1 MRPPAKPEPTLEAS
15 CERFIQ
21 VERSIELARSTEFPE
36 RARLLNDL
44 AHERRDVLACA
55 ASRLPAKGPTAQWF
69 HDALEGAWGEPT
81 QHFAIYVAWHAKE
94 FPKRYVEPVVRW
106 ALRAKEYRLITQV
119 STWNG
124 AIPVFDAMTV
134 AVKQGE
140 IGYADR
146 RFCEYYVR
154 ARKDEDPAQIKQA
167 HTRLREASFHAPD
180 APPGVRYVGD

>member
-1 MRPPAKPEPTLEAS
+1 MRPPAKPEPTLEAA
-15 CERFIQ
+15 CERFLE
-21 VERSIELARSTEFPE
+21 VERSIQLARSLDLPE
-36 RARLLNDL
+36 RAPRLNDL

-55 ASRLPAKGPTAQWF
+55 ASRLPAKGPIAQWF

-81 QHFAIYVAWHAKE
+81 QLFAIHVASHAQQ

-106 ALRAKEYRLITQV
+106 ALRAKDYRLITRV

-134 AVKQGE
+134 AVKRGE
-140 IGYADR
+140 IGYAER
-146 RFCEYYVR
+146 RFCQYYVR
-154 ARKDEDPAQIKQA
+154 ARQDEDTAQIKEA
-167 HTRLREASFHAPD
+167 HARLREASFHAPD